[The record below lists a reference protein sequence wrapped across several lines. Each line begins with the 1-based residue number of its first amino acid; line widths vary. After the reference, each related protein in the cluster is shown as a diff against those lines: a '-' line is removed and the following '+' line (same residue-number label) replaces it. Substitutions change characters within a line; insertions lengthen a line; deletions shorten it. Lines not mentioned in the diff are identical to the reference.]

1 MYSCSTYW
9 FASVYVVYVW
19 VLIWYGLVV
28 VDGNWGAWSSWST
41 CSTECRH
48 HRKRSCNDPPTQNG
62 GSYCIG
68 NDLDGGNCTGGMCR
82 GEQPAQIGRNI
93 SHWST
98 SPAHKLPFITKIS
111 FTSQS
116 FRIQILLFFSNLGC
130 KMKYWLWQLNEIF
143 CFPFIFILE

>member
-82 GEQPAQIGRNI
+82 GEQSIVIHVYLIGPQVQHTNYHLSRRFLLQVGH
-93 SHWST
+93 SE
-98 SPAHKLPFITKIS
+98 FR
-111 FTSQS
+111 FT
-116 FRIQILLFFSNLGC
+116 FFSNLGC
-130 KMKYWLWQLNEIF
+130 EMKYWLWQLNEIF